1 MWTSADCSNRLRCL
15 PLHGRH
21 VIACQ
26 SCPNYRKQ
34 RNCANRHS
42 HLLETGKGA
51 RYGSETHHL
60 RSVIFATLVIAPTQP
75 PKWDFGLGEIT
86 ECIGTVIAYFQRFFF
101 AALCRLGIPR
111 IGLHLLDR
119 LGNGLAT
126 KTHQTLIENRGDDS
140 NAFIHVVVVKSC
152 VAISGQI
159 QPLPN
164 VRRTIYS
171 EPGKRPPAQSIL
183 HRR

>member
-1 MWTSADCSNRLRCL
+1 LWTSADCSNRLRCL

-111 IGLHLLDR
+111 IGLH
-119 LGNGLAT
+119 
-126 KTHQTLIENRGDDS
+126 ENRGDDS